1 MAMPPKYTV
10 EYKGETMTMYR
21 YAAIVVID
29 RRTLRM
35 RIRDGRPVV
44 QPGDAEKARRRKM
57 NREELRRTQREGYE
71 DGYTRQEIEELY
83 RRFAGSEDEL
93 QILMDFTGL
102 GRIYAERLLD
112 ELRSNMK
119 RSVAS

>member
-1 MAMPPKYTV
+1 MAMPPKFTV
-10 EYKGETMTMYR
+10 EYKGETMTLYR
-21 YAAIVVID
+21 YAVIVGID
-29 RRTLRM
+29 LSTLRQ
-35 RIRDGRPVV
+35 RVKDGRPVV
-44 QPGDAEKARRRKM
+44 QPGDAEKARRRRMK
-57 NREELRRTQREGYE
+57 REALRKTEREGYK
-71 DGYTRQEIEELY
+71 DGYSRAEIEELY